1 MLQAV
6 SASIVPDEPQAGGRE
21 IADELLDA
29 LGASP
34 ELVLLFVSGE
44 HPIAPVVAGA
54 RSRLGARVPL
64 VGCSSFAEI
73 GPEEAMTRSVT
84 AVGLRSRTVRFE
96 TALVRDAT
104 SDGYAAGRELG
115 RALAAAQPR
124 VVLVFPDGLRVNNTQ
139 LARGLQEAL
148 GPEVT
153 IVGGGAGDRGDF
165 SGTFQIHGDTVLA
178 GGAVAVGLCGEVAAV
193 TAAQSGWTPIGGT
206 HTCTRAASGNVVLE
220 LDGKPA
226 LSLYKEYLGD
236 RARQMPTIAVEFP
249 LGIVG
254 GVPGLAALPG
264 EPVQLLRTVVGADE
278 SSQALIFTGEVPL
291 GAQVRF
297 TVATPEDV
305 IAAAEA
311 VTAQALARMPEPS
324 LALFFNCMARKLVLG
339 ARYRDELRQ
348 PLRRLRAVPRA
359 GLYTYGELA
368 PVQGSAMCHNET
380 CVLALLKG

>member
-6 SASIVPDEPQAGGRE
+6 SASIVPEEPQAGGRE

-34 ELVLLFVSGE
+34 DLVLLFVSGE
-44 HPIAPVVAGA
+44 HPTAPVVAGA
-54 RSRLGARVPL
+54 RSRLGAQVPL
-64 VGCSSFAEI
+64 IGCSSFAEI
-73 GPEEAMTRSVT
+73 GPDEAMTRSVT
-84 AVGLRSRTVRFE
+84 AVGLRSRTIRFE
-96 TALVRDAT
+96 PALVRDA
-104 SDGYAAGRELG
+104 SGDSYAAGRELG
-115 RALAAAQPR
+115 QSLAVAQPR
-124 VVLVFPDGLRVNNTQ
+124 VVLVFPDGLRVNNSQ

-165 SGTFQIHGDTVLA
+165 SGTFQISGDTVLS
-178 GGAVAVGLCGEVAAV
+178 GGAVAVGLCGEVTAV

-206 HTCTRAASGNVVLE
+206 HTCTRVSSGNVLLE

-226 LSLYKEYLGD
+226 LSLYKAYLGD
-236 RARQMPTIAVEFP
+236 RARQMPTVAVEFP

-254 GVPGLAALPG
+254 GIPGLEPLPG

-278 SSQALIFTGEVPL
+278 ASQALVFTGEIPL

-297 TVATPEDV
+297 TLATPEDV

-311 VTAQALARMPEPS
+311 VTAQALGRMPEPS

-359 GLYTYGELA
+359 GLYTYGELV
-368 PVQGSAMCHNET
+368 PVRGSRRCATTRRACWR
-380 CVLALLKG
+380 C

>member
-6 SASIVPDEPQAGGRE
+6 SASIVPEEAQAGGRE
-21 IADELLDA
+21 LADELLDS
-29 LGASP
+29 LGQRP
-34 ELVLLFVSGE
+34 DLVLLFASAE
-44 HPIAPVVAGA
+44 HSTSQVVAGV
-54 RSRLGARVPL
+54 RSRLGAKVPL

-73 GPEEAMTRSVT
+73 GPDEALTRSLT
-84 AVGLRSRTVRFE
+84 AVGLRSSTIRFE
-96 TALVRDAT
+96 TALVRDAAT
-104 SDGYAAGRELG
+104 DSYAAGRELG
-115 RALAAAQPR
+115 QALAGARPR

-165 SGTFQIHGDTVLA
+165 SGTFQVLGDTVLS
-178 GGAVAVGLCGEVAAV
+178 GGAVAVGLCGEVTAV
-193 TAAQSGWTPIGGT
+193 TAAQSGWTPIGAT
-206 HTCTRAASGNVVLE
+206 HTCSRTSGNVLLE

-226 LSLYKEYLGD
+226 LSLYKSYLGE
-236 RARQMPTIAVEFP
+236 RAQQMPTVAVEFP
-249 LGIVG
+249 LGIIG

-278 SSQALIFTGEVPL
+278 SSQALVFTGDVPH

-297 TVATPEDV
+297 TMATPEDV
-305 IAAAEA
+305 IAAASAATE
-311 VTAQALARMPEPS
+311 QALARMPEPS
-324 LALFFNCMARKLVLG
+324 LALYFNCMARKLVLG

-348 PLRRLRAVPRA
+348 PLRRLKAVPRA

-368 PVQGSAMCHNET
+368 PVQGTAMCHNET